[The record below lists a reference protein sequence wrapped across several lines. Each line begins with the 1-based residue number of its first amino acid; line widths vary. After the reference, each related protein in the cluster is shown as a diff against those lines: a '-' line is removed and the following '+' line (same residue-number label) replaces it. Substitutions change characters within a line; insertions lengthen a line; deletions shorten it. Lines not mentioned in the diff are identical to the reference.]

1 MPYKLMVHKLWP
13 FTGHL
18 DHNNHSPKI
27 SWTVHQNKSNSHNWS
42 QVHHHHFT
50 NSKTKLSAGPDP
62 CITTDPVHQK
72 THDNVKVHAATVPG
86 TKMSPDHQTLIPNCN
101 HSSRHQKSKISQ
113 LETVHICMWRGIA
126 QVEDVYLSTVQV
138 RYRQNEFSIL
148 QNILWQNNTISLL
161 PEILVTLRFDKKL
174 LEEW

>member
-72 THDNVKVHAATVPG
+72 THGNVKVHAATVPG

-101 HSSRHQKSKISQ
+101 HSSRHKNKSTSNSSHMYVKRHSTSWRCVPEHSSSQISPK
-113 LETVHICMWRGIA
+113 W
-126 QVEDVYLSTVQV
+126 VQHPAK
-138 RYRQNEFSIL
+138 
-148 QNILWQNNTISLL
+148 NI
-161 PEILVTLRFDKKL
+161 VT
-174 LEEW
+174 E